1 MSRKYDFGY
10 ELEKGSTNEW
20 AYNQIS
26 ENSVVLELGA
36 AIGNLTK
43 HLKENKNCVVD
54 IVEIDTESGTMAS
67 EFARNALLGDV
78 DGNLNTDAWYQQL
91 MDERYDYVVILDVLE
106 HLDDPQRA
114 LGVVKKVLKDTGK
127 VVTSIPNV
135 SNNAVLVNL
144 FNDKFEYTEL
154 GLLDRT
160 HRYFM
165 TYNTIL
171 EMTEKLGYNI
181 DSIDAISKDIGT
193 SEIPNSYEDV
203 PEEVA
208 YFLKTRKLGAAYQYL
223 LILGK
228 EELPTDNR
236 LSRLEKTGVLYTSL
250 VLFNGLSD
258 EMLHIQNEGE
268 KIDIQ
273 FEIPSDKS
281 VDSIRFVPMEHACMI
296 KGLKAAVRKENGE
309 EVEICPNWTGGIELE
324 DGGIILLKAPQEIN
338 WMLDGDEQSMTIT
351 CECTMLLHSML
362 PYFDSCMA
370 TIRQE
375 NEKIASLEESSRSME
390 EASRLQIAELKE
402 ANLNLHREL
411 DQTTDELQSIKNTKW
426 YKVISKLKRVGR
438 EG

>member
-10 ELEKGSTNEW
+10 DLEEGSTNEW

-26 ENSVVLELGA
+26 ANSIVLELGA
-36 AIGNLTK
+36 AVGNLTK

-67 EFARNALLGDV
+67 AFARNALLGDV
-78 DGNLNTDAWYQQL
+78 DGNLNTEAWYQKL
-91 MDERYDYVVILDVLE
+91 SDERYDYVVILDVLE
-106 HLDDPQRA
+106 HLEDPQRA
-114 LGVVKKVLKDTGK
+114 LGFVKKLLKETGK
-127 VVTSIPNV
+127 VITSIPNV

-144 FNDKFEYTEL
+144 FNDRFDYTEL

-181 DSIDAISKDIGT
+181 DSIDAILKDVGT
-193 SEIPNSYEDV
+193 TEIPNSYDDV

-208 YFLKTRKLGAAYQYL
+208 YLLQSRKLGAAYQYL
-223 LILGK
+223 LVLGK

-236 LSRLEKTGVLYTSL
+236 LDRQGKVGASYTSL

-258 EMLHIQNEGE
+258 GMLYIRNEEE
-268 KIDIQ
+268 KFDIQ
-273 FEIPSDKS
+273 FEVPADKS
-281 VDSIRFVPMEHACMI
+281 VESVRFVPMEHACMI

-309 EVEICPNWTGGIELE
+309 VVEIYPNWTGGIELE
-324 DGGIILLKAPQEIN
+324 DGSIILLKKPQEIN
-338 WMLDGDEQSMTIT
+338 WALDGDERSMTIT
-351 CECTMLLHSML
+351 GECTMLFCSML
-362 PYFDSCMA
+362 PYFDSCMS
-370 TIRQE
+370 TIQQK
-375 NEKIASLEESSRSME
+375 NEKIVSRE
-390 EASRLQIAELKE
+390 EASRQQIAELKE
-402 ANLNLHREL
+402 ANFNLHQKL

-426 YKVISKLKRVGR
+426 YKVISKLKRVGK